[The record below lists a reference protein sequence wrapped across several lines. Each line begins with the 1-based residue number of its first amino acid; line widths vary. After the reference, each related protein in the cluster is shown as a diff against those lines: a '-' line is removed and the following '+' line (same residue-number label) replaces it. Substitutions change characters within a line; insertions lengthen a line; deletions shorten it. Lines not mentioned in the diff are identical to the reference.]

1 MNTHV
6 VPSYPRTESH
16 VKHVA
21 TWYSGT
27 WFTDHPEPDPGVL
40 VMNLPSVN
48 TLESWKIK
56 GYEGR
61 FVSYVSLAEHERYGI
76 LGSVNIS
83 VTVQHL

>member
-1 MNTHV
+1 
-6 VPSYPRTESH
+6 
-16 VKHVA
+16 
-21 TWYSGT
+21 
-27 WFTDHPEPDPGVL
+27 
-40 VMNLPSVN
+40 MNLPSVN

-76 LGSVNIS
+76 LGSINIS